1 MSKRVFIHSPY
12 AVWGYHAAMEATL
25 AHALRERGAEVRF
38 TLCDAL
44 FRECDIFRRNTTG
57 DANGHRP
64 PNACSH
70 CQALQSTH
78 LASYSL
84 EWQWLGTW
92 ITRDRIA
99 RIETWVEGL
108 ADEELLDARW
118 SGQPVGEWAKSS
130 AFNQF
135 RLSRISLEDPEVVQV
150 LRDCIVGTAIS
161 FDALSGAF
169 DEFQPDVVVTFNGRF
184 FSHRVA
190 VELAHQ
196 RGLQLVTHERGFRK
210 STALLR
216 SGGMIHELDLFD
228 RIWSDWHDVPLTLEE
243 VRATSQ
249 MFHNRRYGKDLNWKS
264 FSPPPGEADTLRRK
278 LSLDSRPVVACFTS
292 SDDEWLTFPERR
304 EGAFP
309 DSLDWIPA
317 TLEAARQSPELQW
330 VIRLHPNLVN
340 YGVNEQAMQQAR
352 ELAAQLPANCRLVM
366 PTDDVSSYTLADIA
380 ACGVVYGT
388 TLGIEMASRGKPVVA
403 VARGWYGRTEMV
415 HFAGSPEGYLPTVR
429 DAVREPVSFRKA
441 LLAHRF
447 MSKLYN
453 EVAVEFPWVE
463 EQAGGK
469 GALTFKASAELA
481 PGKDPELDRICQFVL
496 GEAPLQAPPAEG
508 AEGTR
513 SLVEERFLLRTYP
526 WLAEAPDVPENPLN
540 LGIDGAAQLLDAGK
554 PVEASRELLLAIESA
569 SGCAEAWLLLG
580 CSLSAMGQHDGA
592 LEALQQSVAL
602 DRGDGEAWSALV
614 QTLAQLGDTETIREA
629 LELAA
634 AAGAEHPV
642 LQQLASELGQPAPAP
657 AP

>member
-12 AVWGYHAAMEATL
+12 SAWGYHTAMEATL

-38 TLCDAL
+38 TLCDGL

-57 DANGHRP
+57 DASGHRP

-78 LASYSL
+78 LATYAL

-92 ITRDRIA
+92 ISRDRIA
-99 RIETWVEGL
+99 RIEAWVAGL
-108 ADEELLDARW
+108 GAEELLDATW

-135 RLSRISLEDPEVVQV
+135 RLSSIRLEDPEVVQV
-150 LRDCIVGTAIS
+150 LRDCLVGTAVS
-161 FDALSGAF
+161 WDALSSAF
-169 DEFQPDVVVTFNGRF
+169 DEFQPEVVVTFNGRF

-196 RGLQLVTHERGFRK
+196 RGARLITHERGFRK

-216 SGGMIHELDLFD
+216 ADGMIHELDLFD
-228 RIWSDWHDVPLTLEE
+228 RIWSDWHDVPLELTE
-243 VRATSQ
+243 VRATSE

-264 FSPPPGEADTLRRK
+264 FSPPPGEADALRAK
-278 LSLDSRPVVACFTS
+278 LRLDDRPIVACFTS

-309 DSLDWIPA
+309 NSLDWIPA
-317 TLEAARQSPELQW
+317 TVEAARQSPELQW

-340 YGVNEQAMQQAR
+340 YGVNEQAMEQAARISR
-352 ELAAQLPANCRLVM
+352 ELPENCRLVM

-388 TLGIEMASRGKPVVA
+388 TLGVEMASRGKPVLA
-403 VARGWYGRTEMV
+403 VSRGWYGRTEMV
-415 HFAGSPEGYLPTVR
+415 RAVETPEAYLP
-429 DAVREPVSFRKA
+429 AVRAAVASPVSFRAA

-447 MSKLYN
+447 MNRLYN

-469 GALTFKASAELA
+469 GALTFATTGELA
-481 PGKDPELDRICQFVL
+481 PGEDPHMDRICAFVV
-496 GEAPLQAPPAEG
+496 GDAPLQDPPAAG
-508 AEGTR
+508 AAGTR

-526 WLAEAPDVPENPLN
+526 WLAGAPDLPENPLN
-540 LGIDGAAQLLDAGK
+540 GALDQAASLMTASQ
-554 PVEASRELLLAIESA
+554 PMEASRVLLQALEAA
-569 SGCAEAWLLLG
+569 SGCAEAWLQLG
-580 CSLSAMGQHDGA
+580 LALSALGQHDGA

-602 DRGDGEAWSALV
+602 DRGDGEAWAALV
-614 QTLAQLGDTETIREA
+614 RTLRQLGDTATIREA

-634 AAGAEHPV
+634 AAGAQHPV
-642 LQQLASELGQPAPAP
+642 LDELAAELGQPAPAP

>member
-12 AVWGYHAAMEATL
+12 SVWGYHAAMEATL

-57 DANGHRP
+57 DASGHRP

-78 LASYSL
+78 LASYAL

-99 RIETWVEGL
+99 RIETWVKGL
-108 ADEELLDARW
+108 GDDELLGARW

-135 RLSRISLEDPEVVQV
+135 RLSRISLENPEVVQV

-161 FDALSGAF
+161 FEALSGAL
-169 DEFQPDVVVTFNGRF
+169 DEFQPEVVITFNGRF

-190 VELAHQ
+190 VELARQ
-196 RGLQLVTHERGFRK
+196 RGLQVVTHERGFRK

-228 RIWSDWHDVPLTLEE
+228 RIWSDWHDVPLKLEE
-243 VRATSQ
+243 ARTTSQ

-264 FSPPPGEADTLRRK
+264 FSPPPGEADALRRQ
-278 LSLDSRPVVACFTS
+278 LSLDDRPIVACFTS

-309 DSLDWIPA
+309 ESLDWIPA
-317 TLEAARQSPELQW
+317 TLDAARQSPDLQW

-340 YGVNEQAMQQAR
+340 YGINEQAMQQAR

-388 TLGIEMASRGKPVVA
+388 TLGVEMASRGKAVVA
-403 VARGWYGRTEMV
+403 VARGWYGNTEMV
-415 HFAGSPEGYLPTVR
+415 RFVQTPEAYLPTVR
-429 DAVREPVSFRKA
+429 EATRQPVSFRAA

-469 GALTFKASAELA
+469 GALTF
-481 PGKDPELDRICQFVL
+481 
-496 GEAPLQAPPAEG
+496 
-508 AEGTR
+508 T
-513 SLVEERFLLRTYP
+513 
-526 WLAEAPDVPENPLN
+526 
-540 LGIDGAAQLLDAGK
+540 
-554 PVEASRELLLAIESA
+554 
-569 SGCAEAWLLLG
+569 
-580 CSLSAMGQHDGA
+580 
-592 LEALQQSVAL
+592 
-602 DRGDGEAWSALV
+602 
-614 QTLAQLGDTETIREA
+614 
-629 LELAA
+629 
-634 AAGAEHPV
+634 
-642 LQQLASELGQPAPAP
+642 
-657 AP
+657 

>member
-64 PNACSH
+64 PSACSH

-135 RLSRISLEDPEVVQV
+135 RLSRISLENPEVVQV

-161 FDALSGAF
+161 FDALSGAI

-415 HFAGSPEGYLPTVR
+415 RFAESPEAYLPTVR

-469 GALTFKASAELA
+469 GALTFKASTELA
-481 PGKDPELDRICQFVL
+481 PGNDPELDRICQFVL
-496 GEAPLQAPPAEG
+496 GEAPLQEPPAEG

-513 SLVEERFLLRTYP
+513 NPVEERFLLRTYP
-526 WLAEAPDVPENPLN
+526 WLTDAPDVPENPLSR
-540 LGIDGAAQLLDAGK
+540 GIDLAAQLLDAGK
-554 PVEASRELLLAIESA
+554 PMEASRELLIALESG

-614 QTLAQLGDTETIREA
+614 QTLAQLGDTDTIREA

-642 LQQLASELGQPAPAP
+642 LEQLASELGQPSPAP

>member
-12 AVWGYHAAMEATL
+12 SVWGYHAAMEATL

-44 FRECDIFRRNTTG
+44 YRECDIFRRNTTG
-57 DANGHRP
+57 DASGHRP

-78 LASYSL
+78 LASYAL

-99 RIETWVEGL
+99 RIETWVDGL
-108 ADEELLDARW
+108 TDDELLGARW

-135 RLSRISLEDPEVVQV
+135 RLSRISLEDPEVVKV

-169 DEFQPDVVVTFNGRF
+169 DEFQPEVVITFNGRF

-228 RIWSDWHDVPLTLEE
+228 RIWSDWHDVPLELHEA
-243 VRATSQ
+243 RATSQ

-264 FSPPPGEADTLRRK
+264 FSPPPGEADALCRQ
-278 LSLDSRPVVACFTS
+278 LSLDDRPVVACFTS

-309 DSLDWIPA
+309 NSLDWIPA

-340 YGVNEQAMQQAR
+340 YGINEQAMEQAR
-352 ELAAQLPANCRLVM
+352 ELAAQLPTNCRLVM

-388 TLGIEMASRGKPVVA
+388 TLGVEMASRGKPVVA

-415 HFAGSPEGYLPTVR
+415 RFAQTPEAYLPTVR
-429 DAVREPVSFRKA
+429 EAAQQPVSFRAA

-469 GALTFKASAELA
+469 GALTFTATSELA
-481 PGKDPELDRICQFVL
+481 EGKDPELDRICRFVL
-496 GEAPLQAPPAEG
+496 GDAPLQDPPAEG
-508 AEGTR
+508 VEGSR

-526 WLAEAPDVPENPLN
+526 WLAEAPDLPENPLN
-540 LGIDGAAQLLDAGK
+540 LSIEKASQLIDAGD
-554 PVEASRELLLAIESA
+554 PMEASRLLLVALESA
-569 SGCAEAWLLLG
+569 AGCAEAWLILG
-580 CSLSAMGQHDGA
+580 VALSAMDQHDGA

-602 DRGDGEAWSALV
+602 DRGDGDAWSALV
-614 QTLAQLGDTETIREA
+614 KTLAQLGDTETIREA

-642 LQQLASELGQPAPAP
+642 LEQLASELGQPIPAP